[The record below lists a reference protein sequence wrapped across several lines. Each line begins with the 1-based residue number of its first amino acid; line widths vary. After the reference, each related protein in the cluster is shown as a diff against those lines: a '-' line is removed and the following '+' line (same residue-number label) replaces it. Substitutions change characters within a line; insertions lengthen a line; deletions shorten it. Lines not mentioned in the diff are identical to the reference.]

1 MGETSCSFLVGRN
14 QEEGTMKF
22 LNPAVYCFALGHF
35 SVDWAQGAI
44 PALLPYFIEHYGF
57 TYKAAGLLV
66 FSIVLLSSI
75 LQPIFGYY
83 ADKVSKPWFVSV
95 GPILCGISISL
106 MGFGET
112 YAALFAAA
120 LICGVGCA
128 IYHPEGALMV
138 NRVSGEQKGKAMGL
152 FSVGGNLGFAAGP
165 MLAGI
170 CAYTWGIHS
179 LIIFGILNT
188 AFAALIHWQM

>member
-1 MGETSCSFLVGRN
+1 
-14 QEEGTMKF
+14 MKF

-66 FSIVLLSSI
+66 FGIVLLSSI

-95 GPILCGISISL
+95 GDPFFAVFPSASWDLEKHTQPSLPQPSFAVSAVLSI
-106 MGFGET
+106 
-112 YAALFAAA
+112 
-120 LICGVGCA
+120 I
-128 IYHPEGALMV
+128 
-138 NRVSGEQKGKAMGL
+138 RKAP
-152 FSVGGNLGFAAGP
+152 S
-165 MLAGI
+165 
-170 CAYTWGIHS
+170 W
-179 LIIFGILNT
+179 
-188 AFAALIHWQM
+188 